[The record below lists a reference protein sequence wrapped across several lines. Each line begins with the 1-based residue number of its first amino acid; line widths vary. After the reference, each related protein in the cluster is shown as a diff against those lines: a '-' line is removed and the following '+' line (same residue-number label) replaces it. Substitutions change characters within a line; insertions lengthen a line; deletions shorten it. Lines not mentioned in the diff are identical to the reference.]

1 MCYGYK
7 IIGNQLILL
16 NYLITDLKNK
26 FRDQEIEITL
36 FLLEGTILKPD
47 DSMRNYDRTDG
58 DFFSWNSD
66 SNTEIFRVE
75 QDKIKCINCPDDESD
90 NNNENDDNETNVTIN
105 ENGVTVESDSVVKT
119 KKNFKELKINKDG
132 IIIKTE

>member
-1 MCYGYK
+1 
-7 IIGNQLILL
+7 LIFD

-36 FLLEGTILKPD
+36 FLPIGTLLKVD
-47 DSMRNYDRTDG
+47 ESVANYDRTDD
-58 DFFSWNSD
+58 DFFYWHPED
-66 SNTEIFRVE
+66 SSKNVFRV
-75 QDKIKCINCPDDESD
+75 DDNKIKCLNCPEDEND
-90 NNNENDDNETNVTIN
+90 ENDENNNDDNQSNITIN
-105 ENGVTVESDSVVKT
+105 ENGVTIESDSVVKT